1 MEPGTLDFANPHRTH
16 PLSPLI
22 LALRL
27 VPAVFI
33 AFLVVGG
40 GVLSRLPFPSVVTA
54 LAGTLMIVAVSVG
67 VGSLAWWRLTFHLD
81 ADGDLR
87 VDSGILQRQARRLQL
102 SRLQSVDSV
111 SPLLARIFG
120 LVEVRVEVAGSGDSR
135 AVLRFLTKTQ
145 AEVLRAEILRRS
157 EAAAQANQ
165 LSEPIQS
172 PVFAEA
178 NPPLITVPSGRLL
191 GSLLLRTSTVT
202 LFALTILFILFTI
215 RTQGVTSLVVALVTG
230 GIPLFAIVNEF
241 FTYGRFSV
249 RERVQGLRLQ
259 HGLLQ
264 TQSRTVPEGRVHA
277 VEITAPLL
285 WRRFQWVRV
294 TLTVAGVRGDGSQV
308 GRAVLLPVA
317 PRDEAMLLLRKVL
330 PGIDIEQVPW
340 MSAPAR
346 SRWRSPI
353 QWGYLAYAETHD
365 YIVTRAGRVTRRI
378 SIAPHARTQSVRIVQ
393 GPWQRRLK
401 VVNVCFDVAPGP
413 VSVVAMNMSIDAAR
427 PLANREVE
435 RMHANQ
441 RAT

>member
-1 MEPGTLDFANPHRTH
+1 MNAGPVDFATPHRTH
-16 PLSPLI
+16 PLTPLI

-54 LAGTLMIVAVSVG
+54 AVGTLVIVAISVAA
-67 VGSLAWWRLTFHLD
+67 GSLSWWRFTFNLD
-81 ADGDLR
+81 SDGDLR

-111 SPLLARIFG
+111 SPILARIFG

-145 AEVLRAEILRRS
+145 AETLRAEILQRS
-157 EAAAQANQ
+157 ET
-165 LSEPIQS
+165 SPQS
-172 PVFAEA
+172 DQDGESAGATESVQSGS
-178 NPPLITVPSGRLL
+178 PLVTVPSGRLL
-191 GSLLLRTSTVT
+191 GSLVLRTSTVT

-249 RERVQGLRLQ
+249 REKVQGLLLQ

-264 TQSRTVPEGRVHA
+264 TQSRTVPAGRVHA

-285 WRRFQWVRV
+285 WRRFRWVRV

-317 PRDEAMLLLRKVL
+317 PREEAVELLRKVL
-330 PGIDIEQVPW
+330 PGIDIDQVQW
-340 MSAPAR
+340 ISAPTR
-346 SRWRSPI
+346 SRWRAPI
-353 QWGYLAYAETHD
+353 QWAHLAYAETNA
-365 YIVTRAGRVTRRI
+365 YILTRAGRITRRI

-393 GPWQRRLK
+393 GPWQRRLQ
-401 VVNVCFDVAPGP
+401 VANVCFDVAPGP
-413 VSVVAMNMSIDAAR
+413 VSVIAMNMDIAATR

-435 RMHANQ
+435 RMHATQ
-441 RAT
+441 RST